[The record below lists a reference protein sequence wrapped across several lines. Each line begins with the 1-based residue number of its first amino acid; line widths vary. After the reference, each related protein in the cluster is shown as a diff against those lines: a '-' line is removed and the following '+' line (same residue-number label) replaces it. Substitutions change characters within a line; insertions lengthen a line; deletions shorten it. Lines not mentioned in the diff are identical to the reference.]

1 MQNSKYILQFR
12 PFIWYKLYNSFFLG
26 LSVGSI
32 FIIYAPLE
40 PSIYSVG
47 GILLAIAMLVVAKF
61 YTKIMNID
69 AFYKISMFVEFLLL
83 AMIAVFLLF
92 SYSYM
97 MALLI
102 YAGYQATFAF
112 GSYLIRAETIFLKK
126 SLVLGFVDVAKQKG
140 YLAGMAGSYLFYKVL
155 EYGFEISDSQD
166 QVYYLHY
173 LLLGVQALILYYLN
187 KAFKND
193 QLSTTR

>member
-1 MQNSKYILQFR
+1 MQNSKYSLQFR

-40 PSIYSVG
+40 PSIYSIG
-47 GILLAIAMLVVAKF
+47 GILLAIAMLIVAKF
-61 YTKIMNID
+61 YTKIMNIE
-69 AFYKISMFVEFLLL
+69 AFYKISLLVEFLLL
-83 AMIAVFLLF
+83 VMIVVFLFF

-97 MALLI
+97 MALFI

-126 SLVLGFVDVAKQKG
+126 SLILGFVDVAKQKG
-140 YLAGMAGSYLFYKVL
+140 YLIGMAGSYLFYKAL
-155 EYGFEISDSQD
+155 EYELQINDSQD

-173 LLLGVQALILYYLN
+173 LLLGVQVLILYYLF
-187 KAFKND
+187 KAFVAKV
-193 QLSTTR
+193 SK